1 MRTFLVTWRTG
12 WAEALANRKG
22 ATTQILVMVTNDVA
36 WIAFWLIFFEEVG
49 AVRGW
54 TEETVILLLA
64 ILTTAGGLVLGC
76 LANVRHIG
84 SIVTTGGLDAT
95 LVLPGPPLRHLLA
108 RRIDAINMGDILFGV
123 VLFAVAGDPTPA
135 RTVVFVGVVSLASIL
150 LASFLVFASSL
161 AFFVGTD
168 DAGYLGFHSML
179 LFAAYPVDIFAGV
192 TKLLLYGVV
201 PAGFVASVPARL
213 VEDFDAGL
221 AATLAAVTAV
231 FVTAALV
238 TFRSGLRRYQS
249 GAMWTRA

>member
-1 MRTFLVTWRTG
+1 MRTFLVTWRSA
-12 WAEALANRKG
+12 WAEALANRRG
-22 ATTQILVMVTNDVA
+22 ATTQILVMITNDIA
-36 WIAFWLIFFEEVG
+36 WVAFWLIFFDEVG

-54 TEETVILLLA
+54 TTDTVVLLLA
-64 ILTTAGGLVLGC
+64 VLTTSGGLVLGG

-84 SIVTTGGLDAT
+84 TIITTGSLDAT
-95 LVLPGPPLRHLLA
+95 LVLPGSPLRHLLA
-108 RRIDAINMGDILFGV
+108 RRIDAINMGDVLFGV
-123 VLFAVAGDPTPA
+123 VLFAVAGDPTPRRA
-135 RTVVFVGVVSLASIL
+135 AVFAVVVLVAAVL

-213 VEDFDAGL
+213 VEDFDPSL
-221 AATLAAVTAV
+221 AIGLAAVTGI
-231 FVTAALV
+231 FAAAGLV
-238 TFRSGLRRYQS
+238 TFQSGLRRYRS
-249 GAMWTRA
+249 GATWTRA